1 MGPNTGYHNPTLL
14 LAILLVVLFVVL
26 ELRKRAALRKHAM
39 DVPPLSIS
47 IIKLVVIGA
56 AVMGFGLLLAS
67 YKGVPVVGLI
77 LGLLVAIYT
86 FVTRKTVFGR
96 HIYSVGG
103 NSLAAGLSG
112 VNTKRIDFMV
122 MVNMGLL
129 SGVAGMVFTAYLN
142 AANPKDGVGFEL
154 DAIAAVFIG
163 GAAVAGGIGTV
174 SGSMVG
180 GLVMGVLNLGLAN
193 LSVDSNFIQIIKGMV
208 LLLAVAFDVRSKQQG
223 RPSFIGM
230 MMSGMG
236 RTSSPPPAEVTSAAP
251 EAPAGERPESKVP
264 VGSF

>member
-1 MGPNTGYHNPTLL
+1 MGPKAGYHNRTTCR
-14 LAILLVVLFVVL
+14 AILRIDRLVGRERRKRS
-26 ELRKRAALRKHAM
+26 ELRKDEMAL
-39 DVPPLSIS
+39 PPVAVSS
-47 IIKLVVIGA
+47 HKLVLISAGVLS
-56 AVMGFGLLLAS
+56 FGLLLAS

-77 LGLLVAIYT
+77 LGALVAIYT

-96 HIYSVGG
+96 HIYSDGG
-103 NSLAAGLSG
+103 NSGAARLSG

-129 SGVAGMVFTAYLN
+129 AGVAGMVFTAYLN
-142 AANPKDGVGFEL
+142 ASNPKDGVNFEL

-208 LLLAVAFDVRSKQQG
+208 LLLAVAVDVRSKIQG

-230 MMSGMG
+230 MMSGMN
-236 RTSSPPPAEVTSAAP
+236 RAPSKPPAVE
-251 EAPAGERPESKVP
+251 PAGAEA
-264 VGSF
+264 